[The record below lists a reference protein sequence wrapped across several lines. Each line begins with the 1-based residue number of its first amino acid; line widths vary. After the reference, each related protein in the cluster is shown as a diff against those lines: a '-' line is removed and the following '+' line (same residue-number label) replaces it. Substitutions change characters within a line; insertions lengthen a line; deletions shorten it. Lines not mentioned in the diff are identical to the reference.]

1 MKQQSTN
8 ALGNLIIGEIQMT
21 KEQMK
26 NYPAF
31 QLLGKC
37 KQNNTEKYPL
47 PGIFIV
53 VVVFNDAIAITSGYK
68 G

>member
-1 MKQQSTN
+1 MQQQSTN

-26 NYPAF
+26 TCPAF
-31 QLLGKC
+31 YLLGKC
-37 KQNNTEKYPL
+37 KQNNTEKYSL
-47 PGIFIV
+47 PGVFI
-53 VVVFNDAIAITSGYK
+53 VVFNDAIAIASGYK